1 MKKII
6 LLFASLIAF
15 GSSNAQTTVTQTV
28 NVVIPSVTLI
38 AIVGNTAQNLT
49 YIAPTVA
56 GANMADVSSAT
67 PVYLQYSSMMNAAST
82 DRSIYVNASTSETS
96 LAGITLKVVATVPV
110 VDAAGILSNGDLG
123 ASGGIVNIVNPMTS
137 GVTGIVS
144 PGTAAAGTPKLIS
157 SITSGFT
164 GTTAT
169 SGAALTYSTTM
180 SGITSA
186 QYAALRAD
194 TFTVAVVYTLADT
207 I

>member
-1 MKKII
+1 MKKTF
-6 LLFASLIAF
+6 LLFASMIAF
-15 GSSNAQTTVTQTV
+15 GSSFAQNVSQTV

-38 AIVGNTAQNLT
+38 AINGNTPQSLT

-56 GANMADVSSAT
+56 GANMDNVSSTT
-67 PVYLQYSSMMNAAST
+67 PIYLQYSSMMNAAST
-82 DRSIYVNASTSETS
+82 DRAIYVTSSTSETS
-96 LAGITLKVVATVPV
+96 LAGITLKVVATIPT
-110 VDAAGILSNGDLG
+110 VDAAGITSNGDLG
-123 ASGGIVNIVNPMTS
+123 TTGGIVNIINPTTS

-144 PGTAAAGTPKLIS
+144 TGNPVTGTPKLVS

-194 TFTVAVVYTLADT
+194 TYTISVTYTLSDT

>member
-6 LLFASLIAF
+6 FLFASLIAF
-15 GSSNAQTTVTQTV
+15 SSSFAQNVSQTV
-28 NVVIPSVTLI
+28 NVIIPSVTLI
-38 AIVGNTAQNLT
+38 AINGNAPQSLT
-49 YIAPTVA
+49 YVTPTVA
-56 GANMADVSSAT
+56 GANMDNVSSTT
-67 PVYLQYSSMMNAAST
+67 PIYLQYSSMMNAAST
-82 DRSIYVNASTSETS
+82 DRSIYVTSSTSETS
-96 LAGITLKVVATVPV
+96 LAGITLKVVATIPT
-110 VDAAGILSNGDLG
+110 VDAAGITSNGDLG
-123 ASGGIVNIVNPMTS
+123 VTGGIVNIIQPTTS

-144 PGTAAAGTPKLIS
+144 TGNPVTGTPKLVS

-194 TFTVAVVYTLADT
+194 TYTISVTYTLSDT